1 MYAYGIKDTWDDTF
15 EILIKQLLEGG
26 VEDDYKKLLLINLLI
41 EIIKSSPTKRSYY
54 LPRRS

>member
-26 VEDDYKKLLLINLLI
+26 IEDDYKEATLINLLI
-41 EIIKSSPTKRSYY
+41 EIIKKFSH
-54 LPRRS
+54 